1 MPLPRLDVRCL
12 LRRAAALA
20 LAALAGCGGP
30 EVRFD
35 TTPAPLSTAAL
46 VSLGLHDDPAAWGCV
61 DAAHD
66 RYLQQW
72 RELARNEARE
82 LSDRI
87 REARG
92 PLQLGDREA
101 NGMADLYEQFAR
113 RHAQLM
119 RRLETL
125 DDALLSDWSQCLG
138 KDWSDRLD
146 ALRVDRS
153 IQRARAVAE
162 SGGPSILDLRL
173 MIPGLQFDDATR
185 EAIRREMLDYA
196 RKLEPMARQL
206 AQSRLQAPLERQRE
220 LERQRSLT
228 EKPELKAFDEDLRRR
243 ERRIVD
249 GMLQLGLETIERLQ
263 GALPEPSRE
272 RLRDALVDAADQ
284 GRPRFGM
291 ELLAPIAV
299 ELKPIDDR
307 TRGEIRTA
315 MEAHETADRLLRERF
330 AALAARDPADPSLA
344 EIRAQRRQILRALN
358 AKVLSLLPESMQ
370 PSMKRVQG
378 ESVAELRRE
387 MDLILDPAVASRLQA
402 QLPDPE
408 PSAPV
413 HRLPVRNGTNSLLQ
427 MLPPD
432 FAAWAAI
439 RLPGLAEGD
448 LDRSEPI
455 RLLVQDAGERWTAE
469 MQTSLT
475 RLEPLTKPI
484 GDSLGDPQVS
494 LNETQRRVRAAIS
507 EYDAI
512 RASLQR
518 IEDEVFESAA
528 AVAGL
533 QRTDPR
539 MERLRVER
547 ATEFA
552 GLAWRDLPVHTL
564 FRLDREATID
574 LPTVV
579 EEMELSAGARAIA
592 DMILVDN
599 AVAVIE
605 SSEALRAACVAAL
618 RSVVL
623 DLKRATLRGV
633 PERQMGPEVER
644 AVRAAAAGVAVVA
657 QTRME
662 LQRSLMQRIAEAL
675 TPTEA
680 RELRRA
686 YWERAFPELFVERRP
701 CEPVIDRLVESLPPQ
716 GDLRAAADALVE
728 ARAAALDAA
737 IPDLVEARRQ
747 WMSDANRIGRGTFT
761 QIERQ
766 APALGVAL
774 RIRDEIN
781 ARMLRSLA
789 SLHGDDAMAWEAV
802 ASWTRERPFAYEQVN
817 PRPPAP
823 RK

>member
-1 MPLPRLDVRCL
+1 MTEDRTRVFGQNAAMPMLRLD
-12 LRRAAALA
+12 LRRLARWSAAWALA
-20 LAALAGCGGP
+20 LVAGCGGP

-46 VSLGLHDDPAAWGCV
+46 VSLGLRDDPSAWGCV
-61 DAAHD
+61 DASHD

-101 NGMADLYEQFAR
+101 NGMADLYEQLAR

-125 DDALLSDWSQCLG
+125 DDGLLSDWSQCLG
-138 KDWSDRLD
+138 KDWGDRLD
-146 ALRVDRS
+146 ALRIDRS
-153 IQRARAVAE
+153 IQRSRAIAE
-162 SGGPSILDLRL
+162 AGGPAILDLRL
-173 MIPGLQFDDATR
+173 MIPGLQFDDAAR

-196 RKLEPMARQL
+196 QKLEPLARQL
-206 AQSRLQAPLERQRE
+206 AQARLQAPLQRQRE
-220 LERQRSLT
+220 LERQRSAT
-228 EKPELKAFDEDLRRR
+228 DKPDLKAFDETQRRR
-243 ERRIVD
+243 ERGLVD
-249 GMLQLGLETIERLQ
+249 SILQLGLASVDRLKDT
-263 GALPEPSRE
+263 LPEGPRE

-307 TRGEIRTA
+307 TRGEARTA
-315 MEAHETADRLLRERF
+315 IEAHETADRLLRERF
-330 AALAARDPADPSLA
+330 ATLAQRDATDPSLA
-344 EIRAQRRQILRALN
+344 EIRAQRRQILKALN

-402 QLPDPE
+402 QLP
-408 PSAPV
+408 
-413 HRLPVRNGTNSLLQ
+413 GTNSLLQ

-484 GDSLGDPQVS
+484 TDSLGDPQVT

-512 RASLQR
+512 RANLQR
-518 IEDEVFESAA
+518 IEDDVFESAA

-547 ATEFA
+547 ATEFS

-574 LPTVV
+574 LPTVL
-579 EEMELSAGARAIA
+579 EEMDLSAGARAIA

-599 AVAVIE
+599 AVALIE
-605 SSEALRAACVAAL
+605 SSEALRAACVGAL

-623 DLKRATLRGV
+623 DLKRATLRGM
-633 PERQMGPEVER
+633 PERQMGPELER
-644 AVRAAAAGVAVVA
+644 AVRSAATGVAVVA

-662 LQRSLMQRIAEAL
+662 LQRSLMQQIAEAL
-675 TPTEA
+675 TPAEA

-728 ARAAALDAA
+728 ARAMALDAA
-737 IPDLVEARRQ
+737 IPDLVDARRQ

-761 QIERQ
+761 EIERQ

-789 SLHGDDAMAWEAV
+789 SLHGDDPAAWEAV
-802 ASWTRERPFAYEQVN
+802 ASWTRERPFAYEQVS
-817 PRPPAP
+817 PRPAAP

>member
-1 MPLPRLDVRCL
+1 MARPRLD
-12 LRRAAALA
+12 LRRLA
-20 LAALAGCGGP
+20 WLATAWVVATLAGCGGP

-35 TTPAPLSTAAL
+35 TTPPPLSTASL
-46 VSLGLHDDPAAWGCV
+46 VSLGLHDDPTAWGCV

-66 RYLQQW
+66 RYLEQW

-125 DDALLSDWSQCLG
+125 DDGLLSDWSQCLG
-138 KDWSDRLD
+138 TEWADRLA
-146 ALRVDRS
+146 ALRIDRS

-162 SGGPSILDLRL
+162 GGGPSILDLRL

-185 EAIRREMLDYA
+185 EAIRREMLEYA
-196 RKLEPMARQL
+196 QRLEPMARRL
-206 AQSRLQAPLERQRE
+206 AQARLQAPLERQRE
-220 LERQRSLT
+220 LERQRGVT
-228 EKPELKAFDEDLRRR
+228 DRPELKAFDEDLRQR

-249 GMLQLGLETIERLQ
+249 GMLQLGLETIDRLQ
-263 GALPEPSRE
+263 GALPEASRE

-299 ELKPIDDR
+299 ELKPIDDT
-307 TRGEIRTA
+307 TRREIRTA
-315 MEAHETADRLLRERF
+315 IEAHETADRLLRERF

-387 MDLILDPAVASRLQA
+387 MDLILDPAVAARLQA

-408 PSAPV
+408 PAAPV

-455 RLLVQDAGERWTAE
+455 RLLVQDAGERWTLE
-469 MQTSLT
+469 MQTSLQ

-484 GDSLGDPQVS
+484 TDSLGDPQVS

-518 IEDEVFESAA
+518 IEDDVFESAA

-579 EEMELSAGARAIA
+579 EEMALSAGARAIA

-605 SSEALRAACVAAL
+605 SSEALRAACVTAL

-633 PERQMGPEVER
+633 AERQMGPEVER
-644 AVRAAAAGVAVVA
+644 AVRSAATGVAVVA

-728 ARAAALDAA
+728 ARATALDAA

-761 QIERQ
+761 EIERQ
-766 APALGVAL
+766 APALGMAL

-789 SLHGDDAMAWEAV
+789 SLHGDDPAAWEAV
-802 ASWTRERPFAYEQVN
+802 AAWARERPFAYEQVN

-823 RK
+823 KK

>member
-1 MPLPRLDVRCL
+1 MRPPRLD
-12 LRRAAALA
+12 LRRLARRFTLAVVGALV
-20 LAALAGCGGP
+20 GCGGP
-30 EVRFD
+30 EIRFD
-35 TTPAPLSTAAL
+35 TTPAPMSSVAL
-46 VSLGLHDDPAAWGCV
+46 VALGLRDDPAAWRCI

-66 RYLQQW
+66 RYLEQW
-72 RELARNEARE
+72 RELARGEARA

-87 REARG
+87 RELRG
-92 PLQLGDREA
+92 PLQMGDRDTD
-101 NGMADLYEQFAR
+101 GMADIYAQLAR
-113 RHAQLM
+113 RHAQLT
-119 RRLETL
+119 RRLEAL
-125 DDALLSDWSQCLG
+125 DDGLLTEWSQCLG
-138 KDWSDRLD
+138 ADWSERLD
-146 ALRVDRS
+146 ELRVERS
-153 IQRARAVAE
+153 VQRSRAVAE
-162 SGGPSILDLRL
+162 GGGPAILDLRL
-173 MIPGLQFDDATR
+173 MIPGLGLDEATR
-185 EAIRREMLDYA
+185 TTLGREMREYA
-196 RKLEPMARQL
+196 RQLEPMARDL
-206 AQSRLQAPLERQRE
+206 AQARLEAPLDRQRE
-220 LERQRSLT
+220 LERQRAAGET
-228 EKPELKAFDEDLRRR
+228 PDLRSVEERTRKR
-243 ERRIVD
+243 ERNAID
-249 GMLQLGLETIERLQ
+249 GMLKLGLATVDRLR
-263 GALPEPSRE
+263 GSLPEATLD
-272 RLRDALVDAADQ
+272 RLRDALVDASDQ

-291 ELLAPIAV
+291 ELLAPIAA

-315 MEAHETADRLLRERF
+315 IAAYETADATLRERF
-330 AALAARDPADPSLA
+330 AALASRDPADPALA
-344 EIRAQRRQILRALN
+344 DIRSQRRQILKALN

-469 MQTSLT
+469 MQRSLE

-484 GDSLGDPQVS
+484 GDAVGDQQVS

-512 RASLQR
+512 RANLQR
-518 IEDEVFESAA
+518 IEDDVLESAA

-533 QRTDPR
+533 PRNDPR
-539 MERLRVER
+539 LERLRVER

-574 LPTVV
+574 LPTVI

-592 DMILVDN
+592 DMILVDD
-599 AVAVIE
+599 AVALIE
-605 SSEALRAACVAAL
+605 SAESLRAACVVAL
-618 RSVVL
+618 RSIVL
-623 DLKRATLRGV
+623 DVKRELIRGV
-633 PERQMGPEVER
+633 PQDRIGREVER
-644 AVRAAAAGVAVVA
+644 AVRAAATSVGIVA
-657 QTRME
+657 QARMDMQRGL
-662 LQRSLMQRIAEAL
+662 LQRITEAL
-675 TPTEA
+675 TPAEA
-680 RELRRA
+680 RDLRRA

-701 CEPVIDRLVESLPPQ
+701 PEPVIDRLVDSLPPQ
-716 GDLRAAADALVE
+716 GDLRAAADALLE
-728 ARAAALDAA
+728 ARAVALDEA
-737 IPDLVEARRQ
+737 IPGLVEARRQ
-747 WMSDANRIGRGTFT
+747 WMSDANRIERGTFT

-774 RIRDEIN
+774 RVRDEIE
-781 ARMLRSLA
+781 ARLLRSLA
-789 SLHGDDAMAWEAV
+789 SLHGDDPAAWDAV
-802 ASWTRERPFAYEQVN
+802 AEWARERPFAYEQVN
-817 PRPPAP
+817 LRQPTP
-823 RK
+823 KK